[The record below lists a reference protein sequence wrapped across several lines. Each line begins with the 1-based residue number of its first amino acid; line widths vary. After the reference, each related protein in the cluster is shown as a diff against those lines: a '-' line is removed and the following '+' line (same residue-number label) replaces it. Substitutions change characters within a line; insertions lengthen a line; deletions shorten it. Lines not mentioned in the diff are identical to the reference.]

1 MPDNSTREPWDSMK
15 WAEWKG
21 KVGAKLETIER
32 NQDTIFD
39 LIGTLR
45 DQVGVI
51 KGKAAAWGATAGLV
65 VALILAVIM
74 YASRPKEKA
83 DDKAAVK
90 KATVLVDVK
99 QRPRR

>member
-1 MPDNSTREPWDSMK
+1 MPDNSPREPWDSMK

-39 LIGTLR
+39 LIGKLR

-51 KGKAAAWGATAGLV
+51 KGKAAAYGAIAGLV

-74 YASRPKEKA
+74 YATQK
-83 DDKAAVK
+83 
-90 KATVLVDVK
+90 
-99 QRPRR
+99 